1 MPKFIYTILI
11 TIGILAFL
19 LGIIVKFTNPDNL
32 WIRIFVPFILFF
44 ILSLLLPLLYIVII
58 FITYKLKKIRLPD
71 FLEIYKK
78 FFKKNLKLTF
88 FLSLLYLIKV
98 YEIINNLIFIL
109 LLAFYLLLVIFYPIF
124 KGKKSYKNKKFY

>member
-88 FLSLLYLIKV
+88 FLSLLYLFKV